1 MSFFAIKL
9 KINHKR
15 IKHNVKSFH
24 CVWHSQKNKYIRSLS
39 KETRTL
45 AHVTLVKC
53 TVLSGC
59 NGPADV
65 NNSNNSVQI
74 SIEI

>member
-1 MSFFAIKL
+1 MSFFTIKF

-15 IKHNVKSFH
+15 IKHNVKSLH
-24 CVWHSQKNKYIRSLS
+24 RVWPIQKNKYIRSLS

-45 AHVTLVKC
+45 AHVTLGKC

-59 NGPADV
+59 NGPANV
-65 NNSNNSVQI
+65 NNSNNSVLI
-74 SIEI
+74 GIEI